1 MFMYNKKSFEK
12 SLKKRYQEKI
22 IEYNQHGGS
31 VPIIEKPL
39 DDPDVVDDALV
50 KQTLS
55 FEMMM
60 QLSIYHSRKI
70 E

>member
-1 MFMYNKKSFEK
+1 M
-12 SLKKRYQEKI
+12 
-22 IEYNQHGGS
+22 
-31 VPIIEKPL
+31 PIIEKPL